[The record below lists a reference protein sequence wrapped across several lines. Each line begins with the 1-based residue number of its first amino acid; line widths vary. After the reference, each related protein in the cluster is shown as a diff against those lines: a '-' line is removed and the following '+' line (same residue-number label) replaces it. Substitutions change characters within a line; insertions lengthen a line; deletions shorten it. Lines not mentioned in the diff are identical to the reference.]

1 MRARFA
7 ALAIA
12 LPLTAWAQA
21 PTVNDWI
28 KANAI
33 PLSTPEAGHG
43 FADMQPLKKL
53 IGDAR
58 IVSLG
63 EATHGTREFFQL
75 KHRMLE
81 FLATEMGFT
90 LFSIEANMPEAYK
103 LNDYVLHGNGDPARL
118 IKGMYFWTWNTEEVL
133 AMVKWMRA
141 FNESGKGRV
150 EFTGFDMQTPNVALQ
165 IATDFL
171 KQHDE
176 TYAGSSRLQE
186 ASKMALAPPNQ
197 QQAAGPDFGL
207 AVATF
212 PIKEAAGK
220 HLRFSGY
227 IKTEGITK
235 GYAGLWWRNDG
246 PPDSNGRPTMLGFD
260 NMNDRGPKGTT
271 DWTRYEISMDVPAGI
286 VNINFGLLF
295 PAAQGE
301 GTAWFDDLRIEL
313 DDHPYSSS
321 NFDFEFE
328 SPRVKGFNLAGS
340 GYQVQLDPAVF
351 HGGSQSLRMK
361 YLGAPAAPPK
371 PTVDFKVAVDA
382 WKEVVAHMES
392 SRATYGEA
400 KDAEWAIQNAR
411 VVLQCMQM
419 RTNQV
424 SRDASM
430 AANVKWI
437 LDQNPKAKIVLW
449 AHNGHVAQGGYRG
462 YEPMGAWLRKM
473 YGTQMVV
480 FGFGFSEGS
489 FQAVETGKGLHDFT
503 VPPSPAGSLDATLAA
518 AGIPIF
524 ALDLRRVPAQGPAA
538 DWFSKPR
545 PARTIGAVY
554 SEDQPANFLPEM
566 TAAQS
571 FDALL
576 FVAKTTAARKNPAL
590 P

>member
-1 MRARFA
+1 
-7 ALAIA
+7 
-12 LPLTAWAQA
+12 
-21 PTVNDWI
+21 
-28 KANAI
+28 
-33 PLSTPEAGHG
+33 
-43 FADMQPLKKL
+43 
-53 IGDAR
+53 
-58 IVSLG
+58 
-63 EATHGTREFFQL
+63 
-75 KHRMLE
+75 
-81 FLATEMGFT
+81 
-90 LFSIEANMPEAYK
+90 
-103 LNDYVLHGNGDPARL
+103 
-118 IKGMYFWTWNTEEVL
+118 
-133 AMVKWMRA
+133 
-141 FNESGKGRV
+141 
-150 EFTGFDMQTPNVALQ
+150 
-165 IATDFL
+165 
-171 KQHDE
+171 
-176 TYAGSSRLQE
+176 
-186 ASKMALAPPNQ
+186 
-197 QQAAGPDFGL
+197 
-207 AVATF
+207 
-212 PIKEAAGK
+212 
-220 HLRFSGY
+220 
-227 IKTEGITK
+227 
-235 GYAGLWWRNDG
+235 
-246 PPDSNGRPTMLGFD
+246 MLGFD

-295 PAAQGE
+295 PAKQGE

-313 DDHPYSSS
+313 DDHPYTNST
-321 NFDFEFE
+321 FDFEFE

-340 GYQVQLDPAVF
+340 GYQIQLDPAIF

-382 WKEVVAHMES
+382 WKEIVAHMES

-462 YEPMGAWLRKM
+462 YEPMGASLRKM

-518 AGIPIF
+518 TGIPLF

-538 DWFSKPR
+538 DWFSRPR

-571 FDALL
+571 YDALL